1 MKKFLFITVLFTT
14 FLFSCMSTMSGM
26 LNDKLISTNNEE
38 YVNKNLKNV
47 ESLKL
52 TEEQKKQTIAI
63 YKNEIEIL
71 KKNAENEKAGKL
83 KNSVSGMMYVY
94 ERWKSQISF
103 EKLLNKEQLIQ
114 FRSSILN
121 GTINGNDEK
130 QMANL
135 KKEFDK
141 QGYKTDF

>member
-1 MKKFLFITVLFTT
+1 
-14 FLFSCMSTMSGM
+14 MSGM